1 MNFDHIKP
9 LFAAVKPLLDSA
21 TPVWI
26 QCKYLGWSDKSKVLM
41 RPDMWAGVPLPTGP
55 SDDAFEQG
63 WAQNPWVSV
72 DPCSMDTF
80 VKGTLA
86 YVVYPQAP
94 ANKPDLYKTQYPDP
108 LSGQIL
114 AFRPEGMPAL
124 SGSIWAHDYAKLTTT
139 GPIGWTD
146 TLPQQY
152 AAAMAKAEQQKAAGL
167 W

>member
-26 QCKYLGWSDKSKVLM
+26 QCKHLGWSDTSKVRM
-41 RPDMWAGVPLPTGP
+41 RPDEWKGVPLPTGP
-55 SDDAFEQG
+55 SDDAFEQS
-63 WAQNPWVSV
+63 WARNPWISAG
-72 DPCSMDTF
+72 PCTGDTM

-94 ANKPDLYKTQYPDP
+94 ASRPDLYKTYPDP
-108 LSGQIL
+108 MSGQIL
-114 AFRPEGMPAL
+114 AFKPEGMPL
-124 SGSIWAHDYAKLTTT
+124 LTGSIWAHDYAKVTTAA
-139 GPIGWTD
+139 PEGWVN

-152 AAAMAKAEQQKAAGL
+152 ATLLAKAEQQKAAGL